1 MERLSDSAARALC
14 GIAEKAMIEKGI
26 SPDLAEAFTKRA
38 CRPLVSGAAR
48 AVGRTAKKVGGKVKR
63 GASAY
68 NKKFAAMY
76 RKLKKKHPRMSFGAL
91 AKKAH
96 RALRGKKR

>member
-1 MERLSDSAARALC
+1 MVCPTCLAIQAVLEAGGMSHSEAKQLSH
-14 GIAEKAMIEKGI
+14 
-26 SPDLAEAFTKRA
+26 SPVVKRA
-38 CRPLVSGAAR
+38 D
-48 AVGRTAKKVGGKVKR
+48 KKVVKKIKR

-68 NKKFAAMY
+68 NKKFARMY
-76 RKLKKKHPRMSFGAL
+76 KKLKKKHPRMSFGAL

>member
-14 GIAEKAMIEKGI
+14 GVAEQAMIDKGI
-26 SPDLAEAFTKRA
+26 SPDLAEAFSQRA
-38 CRPLVSGAAR
+38 CRPLVSKTGR
-48 AVGRTAKKVGGKVKR
+48 AVGKAAKKVGKKVKR

-68 NKKFAAMY
+68 NKKFASMY
-76 RKLKKKHPRMSFGAL
+76 KKLKKKHPRMKFGAL

-96 RALRGKKR
+96 KALRRK

>member
-1 MERLSDSAARALC
+1 MACPTCLAIQAILEATGMDPKEAKQLSHSAAA
-14 GIAEKAMIEKGI
+14 
-26 SPDLAEAFTKRA
+26 KR
-38 CRPLVSGAAR
+38 LD
-48 AVGRTAKKVGGKVKR
+48 KKVVKKVKR

-68 NKKFAAMY
+68 NKKFARMY
-76 RKLKKKHPRMSFGAL
+76 KKLKKKHPRMSFGAL